1 MFRIPVLER
10 SIRSWFFVTLI
21 LFAALFLGEVA
32 EAGDTGTL
40 TLKVQRC
47 LGSWIAGAA
56 IDVTIY
62 RPGTG
67 NVDSG
72 SGTSGLSG
80 YVEIVFDDLEVG
92 DQALVTVTP
101 VNEDPDSGHI
111 YYWINPDDREVN
123 IWDLTAEYDDT
134 CDDGWYDQSR
144 NIILCIYD

>member
-1 MFRIPVLER
+1 MFRTPVLER
-10 SIRSWFFVTLI
+10 SIRSWVFVTLI
-21 LFAALFLGEVA
+21 LCAALFLGEVA

-40 TLKVQRC
+40 KLKVQRC
-47 LGSWIAGAA
+47 LGSWIAGAD

-72 SGTSGLSG
+72 SGTTGLSG
-80 YVEIVFDDLEVG
+80 YVEIVFDDLELG

-101 VNEDPDSGHI
+101 VNEDPDSDHT
-111 YYWINPDDREVN
+111 YYWLDPDDRQDAA
-123 IWDLTAEYDDT
+123 WSLDALTDDT

-144 NIILCIYD
+144 NVILCLYH